1 MTYNLYLIKLSNED
15 EFSDDIIDRDK
26 LGYSENMTQ
35 EEIYDSIRGYWR
47 ISEKSFE
54 EADFFL
60 GLAPEDESGRLFRIV
75 MEIQPYNN
83 SLTTVDEDESNNSGG
98 EIKTDTKYFEGDITN
113 ETNLVGRVVQFN
125 KPSQNRR
132 LKMTSDELE
141 QFIVENWFYQGRWD
155 EVQQV
160 NGNLFSIKKD
170 QSIEDEI
177 TNFFKNGG
185 KYTEPE
191 VNFGKSV
198 GREIWALS

>member
-1 MTYNLYLIKLSNED
+1 
-15 EFSDDIIDRDK
+15 
-26 LGYSENMTQ
+26 
-35 EEIYDSIRGYWR
+35 
-47 ISEKSFE
+47 
-54 EADFFL
+54 
-60 GLAPEDESGRLFRIV
+60 

-125 KPSQNRR
+125 KPSRNRR

-177 TNFFKNGG
+177 TNFFKNGR